1 MSISLNAELREGKK
15 ANVLRAQSKLT
26 AEIYGPDLKNQDLVL
41 NYNEFVKVYNEAGES
56 SVVDMI
62 LPGGKKYPVL
72 INEVQVHPVSNRYIN
87 VDLRQVSMTEK
98 LETDIELK
106 FIGEAP
112 AAKTGG
118 VFISN
123 KSKLSV
129 KALPADLVGEIEVD
143 ISGLATLEDKILV
156 KDVKLPKGIEV
167 LENPEDM
174 VASIGKQVEEE
185 KPPVTAEEEKA
196 AIEALE
202 VAGAKKAEDEE
213 AEGESPAEKKTEKKE
228 KK

>member
-1 MSISLNAELREGKK
+1 MAISLNAELREGKK
-15 ANVLRAQSKLT
+15 ANALRAQSKLT
-26 AEIYGPDLKNQDLVL
+26 AEIYGPDTKNQDLIL
-41 NYNEFVKVYNEAGES
+41 NYNEFAKVYDEAGES
-56 SVVDMI
+56 SVVEMI

-106 FIGEAP
+106 FMGEAP

-118 VFISN
+118 VFIAN
-123 KSKLSV
+123 KSKLAV

-156 KDVKLPKGIEV
+156 KDIKLPKGIEV
-167 LENPEDM
+167 LDAAEDM
-174 VASIGKQVEEE
+174 VASISKQVEEE
-185 KPPVTAEEEKA
+185 KPLATADEEKA
-196 AIEALE
+196 AIEG
-202 VAGAKKAEDEE
+202 VAVEKKGKEETEEEE
-213 AEGESPAEKKTEKKE
+213 AETGKKE

>member
-1 MSISLNAELREGKK
+1 MAISLNAELREGKK
-15 ANVLRAQSKLT
+15 ANALRAQSKLT

-41 NYNEFVKVYNEAGES
+41 NYNEFAKVYDEAGQS
-56 SVVDMI
+56 SVVDVVM
-62 LPGGKKYPVL
+62 PNGKKYPVL
-72 INEVQVHPVSNRYIN
+72 INEVQMHPVSNRYIN

-106 FIGEAP
+106 FTGEAP

-118 VFISN
+118 VFIAN
-123 KSKLSV
+123 KSKLAV

-143 ISGLATLEDKILV
+143 ISGLVKMEDKILV
-156 KDVKLPKGIEV
+156 KDIKLPKGIEV
-167 LENPEDM
+167 LDAAEDM

-185 KPPVTAEEEKA
+185 KPLATAEEEKA
-196 AIEALE
+196 AIES
-202 VAGAKKAEDEE
+202 VAVEKKGKEE
-213 AEGESPAEKKTEKKE
+213 AEEEAEAETGKKE